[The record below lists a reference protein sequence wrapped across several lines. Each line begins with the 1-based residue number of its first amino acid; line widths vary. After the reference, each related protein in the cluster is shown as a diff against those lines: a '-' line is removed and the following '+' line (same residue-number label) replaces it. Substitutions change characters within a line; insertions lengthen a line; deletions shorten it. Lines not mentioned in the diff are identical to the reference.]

1 MSNTHELGHF
11 SKFDKWHLNLIWS
24 VPGTLERTIIQ
35 FWPKVATQEA
45 PGLPM
50 DDNLPTRKIG
60 LKKFYDQ
67 EMVKKG
73 LVEISAAPNRPFWG
87 GGVQNFFFPHQRG
100 SKSPAKMF
108 WCRLNHFEAM
118 KASQSR
124 KLLKLGPKTRFCR
137 NFCTPKFDL
146 FGAGWPKNFRPA
158 PKGSQSPQKTFW
170 VTPNSFL
177 DSVRLSES
185 KIADFRPKTEISE
198 SQFGRNFCMWVSGPP
213 QKIFLS

>member
-1 MSNTHELGHF
+1 
-11 SKFDKWHLNLIWS
+11 
-24 VPGTLERTIIQ
+24 
-35 FWPKVATQEA
+35 
-45 PGLPM
+45 
-50 DDNLPTRKIG
+50 
-60 LKKFYDQ
+60 
-67 EMVKKG
+67 MVKRG

-87 GGVQNFFFPHQRG
+87 GGVPIFFFQHQRG
-100 SKSPAKMF
+100 SKAPAKIF
-108 WCRLNHFEAM
+108 WCRSNHFGAM

-185 KIADFRPKTEISE
+185 KIADFRPKN
-198 SQFGRNFCMWVSGPP
+198 RNFWKPIWPKFLHVGVRPAP
-213 QKIFLS
+213 KIFPTPATPKVSPKKNLGS